1 MRDNLSNGLLHGYIS
16 SFLCRFI
23 TLSCIISNDSLFS
36 GREKERGETEGK
48 SKMNPAGFIRG
59 GGAGGRSQRG
69 TTEFHRDVRRVHH
82 IFDID
87 LGGSS
92 LILFFASFFFSGNVA
107 RSCF

>member
-48 SKMNPAGFIRG
+48 SKMNPAGLALRG
-59 GGAGGRSQRG
+59 GEASGERPSSIGMFGAS
-69 TTEFHRDVRRVHH
+69 TTFS
-82 IFDID
+82 I
-87 LGGSS
+87 
-92 LILFFASFFFSGNVA
+92 LIWEGAP
-107 RSCF
+107 